1 MLQPGPRRQYLWA
14 SAPRPLQKTAFS
26 RLASP
31 QITLKPFR
39 GSRCTIVVGLSI
51 VVVFRFSDPLPQRL
65 NGPMVWIS
73 NSPPR
78 PLQATRDR
86 SFGGCNFHS
95 PVQRPAVGGGV
106 IGNRPGGAKT
116 LGRQAAGIHAV
127 RLQP

>member
-1 MLQPGPRRQYLWA
+1 MGFGTQ
-14 SAPRPLQKTAFS
+14 AFTKDRLS

-39 GSRCTIVVGLSI
+39 GSRSRIVVGLCI
-51 VVVFRFSDPLPQRL
+51 VVAFRFSDRVGTRL
-65 NGPMVWIS
+65 DGGMVWIS
-73 NSPPR
+73 NSPPQ

-106 IGNRPGGAKT
+106 VSNRSGGAET
-116 LGRQAAGIHAV
+116 LGSQAAGIHAV